1 MRHVM
6 TRALLATLLLGSAG
20 AAMQRS
26 AHAAG
31 YDGTWSVLIVTE
43 TGTCDRGYRYNVN
56 VSNGQVRYQGD
67 AAAVNLTG
75 TVTPAGLVKVSIK
88 VGDQGADGT
97 GHLIGEQRRRN
108 LAWRRRERHR
118 LRRSLGS
125 RAAIASARPIISLE
139 DRRPISVIMR

>member
-1 MRHVM
+1 MRINTATDREFVAMRHVM

-97 GHLIGEQRRRN
+97 GHLSASTGAGTWRGAGASGTGCAGHWEAERR
-108 LAWRRRERHR
+108 
-118 LRRSLGS
+118 
-125 RAAIASARPIISLE
+125 
-139 DRRPISVIMR
+139 